1 MARKLQTHQIL
12 IGHLNTKENFV
23 HAFLDFY
30 VNRIAYENS
39 CFATIIN

>member
-1 MARKLQTHQIL
+1 MARELQTHQIL
-12 IGHLNTKENFV
+12 IVHGNTKENLV
-23 HAFLDFY
+23 HAFLDIY